1 MKIKGMVAGALVA
14 GGVVFAMTGGCLR
27 TTSSAPDQRLAK
39 RMGDICEIARDN
51 VKTPE
56 KGVRKLGTYLD
67 KNVDKILADYGAMF
81 AAIERIPDDKKHD
94 DRARVARDRL
104 RKADC
109 QRDMQ
114 RFADAVSADPA
125 ASALVQ
131 RFGERLS
138 RTLEIIS
145 GQNMQIDFSRL
156 PPLSQL
162 FMRTEVD
169 PFETTR

>member
-1 MKIKGMVAGALVA
+1 MKIKGLVVGVLVT
-14 GGVVFAMTGGCLR
+14 GGVVFAMQGGCLR
-27 TTSSAPDQRLAK
+27 DTSSAPDQRLAK
-39 RMGDICEIARDN
+39 RMGDICEIAREN

-56 KGVRKLGTYLD
+56 KGVRKLGAYLD

-81 AAIERIPDDKKHD
+81 ATIERISDDKKHD
-94 DRARVARDRL
+94 DRARLARDRL

-109 QRDMQ
+109 QSDFQ
-114 RFADAVSADPA
+114 RFADAVSEDPA

-145 GQNMQIDFSRL
+145 GKQMQLDFSRL
-156 PPLSQL
+156 PQQL
-162 FMRTEVD
+162 
-169 PFETTR
+169 ETLLP